1 MLDGVSGKKKHLCHS
16 CTGSRLCSPHH
27 PGNSLVMRF
36 AKKTAVDSPLQ
47 VTPLF
52 CPFNLSHLQ
61 QNQPLA
67 SENLAS
73 ISWDYNHLFQATQF
87 VILCSSS
94 SCWLTEYQEWEVC
107 MLKGESQKSCDLI
120 WTQCPFGGVCRG
132 RDVAWDAGS
141 GQDLK

>member
-1 MLDGVSGKKKHLCHS
+1 MGFKSKSTNAWWSKWEKKHLCHS

-107 MLKGESQKSCDLI
+107 MLKGESQRAVI
-120 WTQCPFGGVCRG
+120 WFGLNVLLGEFVE
-132 RDVAWDAGS
+132 AGM
-141 GQDLK
+141 